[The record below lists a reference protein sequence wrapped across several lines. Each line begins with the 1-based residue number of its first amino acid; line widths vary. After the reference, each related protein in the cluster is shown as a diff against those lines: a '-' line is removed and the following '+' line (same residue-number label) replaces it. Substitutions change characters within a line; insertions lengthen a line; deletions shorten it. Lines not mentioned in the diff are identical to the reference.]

1 MININNSREWHAW
14 FQVRR
19 ERLQR
24 RLEQAEQ
31 AEWNWPST
39 RRRCEVMR
47 IEDEIEALNAEEFV
61 VPCFA
66 QDIEERFNSSCAS

>member
-1 MININNSREWHAW
+1 
-14 FQVRR
+14 
-19 ERLQR
+19 
-24 RLEQAEQ
+24 
-31 AEWNWPST
+31 
-39 RRRCEVMR
+39 MR